1 MTIARRILTHAITA
15 AVGDRT
21 ASFIEGDDARIVL
34 ADYDDKCKALSAALT
49 ELDYLRATLAN
60 ADRTMQDPN
69 DTPAATA
76 AGDTVALLRDT
87 AAMAPAL
94 KRLLIPR
101 GASAEGWDDWQRRI
115 EATADRLDA
124 AERERELLAET
135 ARRLTD
141 ERDAARKTR
150 DMAEA
155 DLDAATVAI
164 TAIADAWQAYETANP
179 ISPKAK
185 KLGDAIAAAQEAT
198 R

>member
-1 MTIARRILTHAITA
+1 
-15 AVGDRT
+15 
-21 ASFIEGDDARIVL
+21 
-34 ADYDDKCKALSAALT
+34 
-49 ELDYLRATLAN
+49 
-60 ADRTMQDPN
+60 MQDPN

-101 GASAEGWDDWQRRI
+101 GASAEGWDDWRQRI

-141 ERDAARKTR
+141 ERDHERDLHQRLSRIAIEVAEERDAAREEAR
-150 DMAEA
+150 RERLAAEA
-155 DLDAATVAI
+155 ATRALEVWGNVLRRIVGAWDRYAHTNRLERFGRLDPSI
-164 TAIADAWQAYETANP
+164 QN
-179 ISPKAK
+179 
-185 KLGDAIAAAQEAT
+185 AQEAIDAA
-198 R
+198 RELIGEGGQ

>member
-1 MTIARRILTHAITA
+1 
-15 AVGDRT
+15 
-21 ASFIEGDDARIVL
+21 
-34 ADYDDKCKALSAALT
+34 
-49 ELDYLRATLAN
+49 
-60 ADRTMQDPN
+60 MQDPN

-94 KRLLIPR
+94 KRLLVPR
-101 GASAEGWDDWQRRI
+101 GASAEGWDDWRQRI

-141 ERDAARKTR
+141 ERDAARKTLSRATAAYIGSTDDIKRAERAAADAAREEARREKLAAETATRALEVWGNVLRRIVAAWER
-150 DMAEA
+150 DGLADSRGRLAQHLPGLIAEA
-155 DLDAATVAI
+155 RTLI
-164 TAIADAWQAYETANP
+164 GE
-179 ISPKAK
+179 
-185 KLGDAIAAAQEAT
+185 GD